1 MTAADQRKKAALMQR
16 LSRKR
21 NERGWRIPP
30 GRMQE
35 IHDGI
40 EHKLAE
46 RVSLGAPI
54 PEDERARV
62 TEIVFDQVC
71 SLISNNGGQFPRE
84 ILFVNGHVYDR
95 MILGAMLAITEERA
109 LARTRAVLAAVN
121 ATFAHLTAGFEVL
134 SAQLEEAAKQ

>member
-1 MTAADQRKKAALMQR
+1 MTDDQRKKAALMQR
-16 LSRKR
+16 FIRKR
-21 NERGWRIPP
+21 NENGWRIPQE
-30 GRMQE
+30 RMQE

-54 PEDERARV
+54 PESDRARV

-109 LARTRAVLAAVN
+109 VTSTRAVLAAVN
-121 ATFAHLTAGFEVL
+121 ATFAHLTAGLEVL